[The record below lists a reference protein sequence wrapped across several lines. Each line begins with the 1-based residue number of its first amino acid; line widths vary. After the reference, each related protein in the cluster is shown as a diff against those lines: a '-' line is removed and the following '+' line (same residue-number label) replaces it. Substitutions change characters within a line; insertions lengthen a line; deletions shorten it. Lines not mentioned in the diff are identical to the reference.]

1 MINFLLVALGRAVGS
16 VLRYSVGFAVAHIWP
31 QHLYIATVFV
41 NIVGSFFIGCAF
53 SWFLLRP
60 DISAL
65 SPLLLMTGL
74 LGGFTTFS
82 TFSLDALRI
91 FNEGQHMQALL
102 YVGVSLLGGL
112 LAAWLGMALIKF
124 TL

>member
-1 MINFLLVALGRAVGS
+1 MCMEILEMFSKIEVILNDFLMNAGVWAPILSCILVFLEGILAFLPLFLFVTVNVLTMGNILGV
-16 VLRYSVGFAVAHIWP
+16 I
-31 QHLYIATVFV
+31 
-41 NIVGSFFIGCAF
+41 F
-53 SWFLLRP
+53 SWIF
-60 DISAL
+60 S
-65 SPLLLMTGL
+65 T

-82 TFSLDALRI
+82 TFSLDTLRI